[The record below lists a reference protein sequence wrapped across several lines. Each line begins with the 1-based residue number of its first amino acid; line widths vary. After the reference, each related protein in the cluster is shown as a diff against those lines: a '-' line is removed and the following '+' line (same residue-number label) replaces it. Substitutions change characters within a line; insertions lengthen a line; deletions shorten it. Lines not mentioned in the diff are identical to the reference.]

1 MGEEGAGVF
10 KHSLL
15 NDDIRVFIGIIH
27 VEGHMIFGE
36 PFSIFWI
43 LSAVC
48 ALSGLLIIFDIF
60 RRWRKI
66 PSRFIPPVV
75 RPHWHNRDLKS
86 LTDEFAT
93 DPAKGLSSEEAKRR
107 LQRDGRNELRKSRS
121 VSAPAI
127 FLRQFA
133 SLVIWVLIGAAAVSV
148 YLGEKA
154 EGIAIISIVVLNAV
168 IGFFQ
173 EFRAEKAAA
182 SLARLAAPKARVL
195 RGGHA
200 KVCAASEIVAGDVLL
215 LESGDLVA
223 ADARLIE
230 ASSLRANEE
239 SLTGESQPVDKS
251 AGCLP
256 LETPLAERRNMV
268 FLGTSIALG
277 SGRALVIATG
287 MRTELG
293 MIAQLLETAEK
304 DTTPLQKRLDR
315 TTRYLLWASL
325 GIVALVFLLGMM
337 RSTPLFELFLS
348 AISLAVA
355 AIPEGL
361 PAVVTMA
368 LALGMQRMIRRNALV
383 RRLQSVET
391 LGCAQVICTDKT
403 GTLTVGEMT
412 ARRLLAGRRL
422 YEVTGEGYLI
432 EGGFFFEH
440 LRRLPSQDAELY
452 ALLYAAAA
460 CNDAEIKD
468 QGIIGDPTEGA
479 LLVAAAK
486 AGLRRDDIEEAA
498 PRLAALPFDSGR
510 KRMTIVRREGHSAK
524 AYTKGASEVVLARCA
539 YIRDN
544 GGFRPLTDDDKQS
557 ITQAVEEM
565 AQDALRVLAVAERP
579 LVGHGG
585 AADEIERDLIF
596 LGLFGLQ
603 DPPRSEAKG
612 AVARCRSAGIKT
624 VMITGDHPDTAAA
637 IAREL
642 GILGD
647 GDKLVTGR
655 DLEQI
660 SANDLVEVVQD
671 TAVYARVT
679 AEDKLRI
686 VRAWKAGNKVVAMTG
701 DGVNDA
707 PALKEA
713 AIGIAMGQTG
723 TEVTKEAADL
733 IIIDDDFSSIVA
745 AVEEGRGIYD
755 NIAKTLAYLLA
766 GNAAELALM
775 LAAAML
781 GWPLPLL
788 PLQLLWINL
797 ITDGLPALALA
808 VDPVASDVLKRPP
821 RPPEAPL
828 LGREYVRLTIFAGFL
843 TATVSLSAFAFE
855 FYLHWEGLE
864 YARDATFTVLAISQL
879 LWSFSARDQSKTIF
893 EVGLLSNLWLF
904 FVIVLSFSLQLLN
917 HQVPIL
923 QALFGTKP
931 LNVEHLS
938 AWMMLGFIP
947 LTVLEVRKAFLRRRK
962 ALFLKATN

>member
-1 MGEEGAGVF
+1 
-10 KHSLL
+10 
-15 NDDIRVFIGIIH
+15 
-27 VEGHMIFGE
+27 MIFGE
-36 PFSIFWI
+36 PFSIFWV

-48 ALSGLLIIFDIF
+48 ALTGFLIIFDIF
-60 RRWRKI
+60 LRWWKT
-66 PSRFIPPVV
+66 PSRLPQAIV
-75 RPHWHNRDLKS
+75 RRYWHHRDLKS
-86 LTDEFAT
+86 LADEFAADLT
-93 DPAKGLSSEEAKRR
+93 RGLSSEEARRR
-107 LQRDGRNELRKSRS
+107 LRRDGRNELRKSRS
-121 VSAPAI
+121 ISAPAI

-133 SLVIWVLIGAAAVSV
+133 SLVIWVLIGAAAVSI

-195 RGGHA
+195 RNGHA
-200 KVCAASEIVAGDVLL
+200 KVCAASEVVAGDVLL

-230 ASSLRANEE
+230 ASSLRANEV

-251 AGCLP
+251 TGCLP

-277 SGRALVIATG
+277 SARALVIATG

-293 MIAQLLETAEK
+293 LIAQLLETAER

-325 GIVALVFLLGMM
+325 GIVALVFLLGLM
-337 RSTPLFELFLS
+337 RSIPPFELFLS

-403 GTLTVGEMT
+403 GTLTVGAMT
-412 ARRLLAGRRL
+412 ARRLFAGQRL
-422 YEVTGEGYLI
+422 YDVTGEGYLI
-432 EGGFFFEH
+432 EGNFFSANTE
-440 LRRLPSQDAELY
+440 RLPSQDAELF

-468 QGIIGDPTEGA
+468 QDIIGDPTEGA

-486 AGLRRDDIEEAA
+486 GGISRDAIEESA
-498 PRLAALPFDSGR
+498 PRLATLPFDSER
-510 KRMTIVRREGHSAK
+510 KRMTIVRREADSAR

-539 YIRDN
+539 YIQDN
-544 GGFRPLTDDDKQS
+544 GEFRPLADADRQI
-557 ITQAVEEM
+557 ITQAASKM
-565 AQDALRVLAVAERP
+565 AQGALRVLAVAQRP
-579 LVGHGG
+579 LNDGSET
-585 AADEIERDLIF
+585 ANEIERELIF

-642 GILGD
+642 GILGE

-655 DLEQI
+655 DLEHT
-660 SANDLVEVVQD
+660 SANELAEIVQD
-671 TAVYARVT
+671 TSVYARVT

-733 IIIDDDFSSIVA
+733 IILDDDFSSIVA

-766 GNAAELALM
+766 GNAAELAVM
-775 LAAAML
+775 MAAAML

-797 ITDGLPALALA
+797 VTDGLPALALA
-808 VDPVASDVLKRPP
+808 VDPVASDVLERPP

-828 LGREYVRLTIFAGFL
+828 LDKNHVRLTIFAGLL
-843 TATVSLSAFAFE
+843 TATVSLFAFAFE
-855 FYLHWEGLE
+855 FYLHRESLE

-879 LWSFSARDQSKTIF
+879 LWGFSARNQSKTIL

-904 FVIVLSFSLQLLN
+904 VVITLSFSLQLLN
-917 HQVPIL
+917 HQIPAL

-931 LNVEHLS
+931 LTFEHFS
-938 AWMMLGFIP
+938 IWMALGFIP
-947 LTVLEVRKAFLRRRK
+947 LTMLEIRKTFLRRRK
-962 ALFLKATN
+962 SF